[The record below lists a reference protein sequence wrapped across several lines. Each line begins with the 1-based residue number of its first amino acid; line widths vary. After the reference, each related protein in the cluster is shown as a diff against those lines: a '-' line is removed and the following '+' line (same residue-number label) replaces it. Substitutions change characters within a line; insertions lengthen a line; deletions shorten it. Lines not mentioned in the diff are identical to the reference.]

1 MAVGGGG
8 GDSGDGGDSKSSR
21 HQHPSPPNFTFQ
33 RELEGHDKAVAA
45 VRFSPDGTRLASA
58 SADKTVKVWRVSD
71 GELLVTLKGHEKG
84 CSDCAWT
91 SDGRYLVSASDDKN
105 LHLWDVDPGSQYFGR
120 TLRIFAGHTSHVF
133 CCSLNHP
140 ANNIL
145 ASGSCDETVRLW
157 DVHHG
162 TVINVLPAHSDPV
175 TSVGL
180 LRSRFCPFFLTR
192 FFFFFFPASLP

>member
-1 MAVGGGG
+1 MAMGEGDDPACVGVGVGVVG
-8 GDSGDGGDSKSSR
+8 VESKP
-21 HQHPSPPNFTFQ
+21 HPHPHPPPHSPTFTFQ
-33 RELEGHDKAVAA
+33 RELTGHDKSVAS
-45 VRFSPDGTRLASA
+45 VKFSPDGTLLASA
-58 SADKTVKVWRVSD
+58 SADKTVKVWNVSD
-71 GELLVTLKGHEKG
+71 GELVVTLVGHEKG

-105 LHLWDVDPGSQYFGR
+105 LHLWDVQRGSPHFGQ
-120 TLRIFAGHTSHVF
+120 TLRIFSGHTSHVF

-162 TVINVLPAHSDPV
+162 NVINVLPAHSDPV
-175 TSVGL
+175 TSVRGMGE
-180 LRSRFCPFFLTR
+180 
-192 FFFFFFPASLP
+192 